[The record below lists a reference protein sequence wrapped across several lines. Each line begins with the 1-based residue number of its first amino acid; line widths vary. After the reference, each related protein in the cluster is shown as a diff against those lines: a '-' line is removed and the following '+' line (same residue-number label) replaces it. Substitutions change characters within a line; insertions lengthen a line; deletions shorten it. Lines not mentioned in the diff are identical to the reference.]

1 MKKKIIL
8 ISTVVI
14 SVTVFLI
21 FIITNSIGR
30 TDSIQEVLD
39 KNPNGN
45 FEIIHEEY
53 TDKGSILFSIN
64 VDNNKKYLSTAFVS
78 KNIFGYK
85 DLYSGVSSI
94 DGLGERDLTI
104 QYFPAIKQT
113 SLPIYFGV
121 ILNDEIV
128 KVNVRQSNNS
138 EIKNAKIIDTG
149 DIRIWLTFMEGFK
162 GTDFEIVGYNN
173 SEKEIYKIQ
182 DTIPWN
188 VEQKA
193 QKSPYE

>member
-8 ISTVVI
+8 ISTVLI

-21 FIITNSIGR
+21 FIITNSNGR

-39 KNPNGN
+39 KNSYSN

-94 DGLGERDLTI
+94 DGLEERDLTI

-149 DIRIWLTFMEGFK
+149 DIRIWLIFMEGFK
-162 GTDFEIVGYNN
+162 GTAFEIVGYNN